1 VAAPQK
7 PAAAARLNRG
17 DALLR
22 AVEIERMLEAQ
33 FNFLSLQWL
42 VRTGKRDHGLAFIV
56 PVHVMLLAKVPHQH
70 DIPA

>member
-7 PAAAARLNRG
+7 PAAVARLNRG

-33 FNFLSLQWL
+33 FNLLSLQ
-42 VRTGKRDHGLAFIV
+42 LAG
-56 PVHVMLLAKVPHQH
+56 ANRQ
-70 DIPA
+70 A